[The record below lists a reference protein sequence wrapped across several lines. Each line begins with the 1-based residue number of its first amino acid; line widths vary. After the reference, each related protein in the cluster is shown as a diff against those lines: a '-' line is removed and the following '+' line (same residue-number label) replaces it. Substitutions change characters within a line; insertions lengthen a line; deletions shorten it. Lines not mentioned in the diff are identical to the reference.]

1 MVFGELAQEE
11 IATIDEG
18 LAVFLGLGGRLD
30 DAAMAPLQ

>member
-18 LAVFLGLGGRLD
+18 LAVFLGLGGRFD
-30 DAAMAPLQ
+30 GAAGPPLP